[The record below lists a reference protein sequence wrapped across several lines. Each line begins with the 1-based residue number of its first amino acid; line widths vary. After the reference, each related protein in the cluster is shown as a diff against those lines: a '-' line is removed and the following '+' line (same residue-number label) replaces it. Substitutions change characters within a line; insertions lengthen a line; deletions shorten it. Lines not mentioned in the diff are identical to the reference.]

1 MRLFAKSLPR
11 GPAGRPDDA
20 PDALRFARGQAAAHR
35 APRSAGRRRGLR
47 DNNGF
52 AQFSGGGELHRPGTV
67 PARFEPYPI
76 MSILNLSAYKFV
88 TIDDGPAWRPLVTE
102 RCNALGLKG
111 TILLAP
117 EGINLFIAGAI
128 ENVRAFIDYIRTD
141 ALFGGRF
148 ADLEFKESLSEK
160 QPFRRMLVK
169 LKREII
175 TMKKPAIRPELGR
188 APSVD
193 APTLKSWLDR
203 GHDDEGR
210 PVVMLDTRN
219 AFEVDVGTFKDAL
232 DYRITKFSEFP
243 AVIEA
248 HRADLEGKT
257 IVSFCTGGIRCE
269 KAAIHMKE
277 VGIDHVY
284 QLEGGILKYFEEVG
298 GAHYE
303 GECFVFDY
311 RTALDPNLEPTA
323 TSQCFGCRA
332 VVSGEDQRSP
342 WYVPGETCPACHPEA
357 RREAGACQSA

>member
-1 MRLFAKSLPR
+1 
-11 GPAGRPDDA
+11 
-20 PDALRFARGQAAAHR
+20 
-35 APRSAGRRRGLR
+35 
-47 DNNGF
+47 
-52 AQFSGGGELHRPGTV
+52 
-67 PARFEPYPI
+67 

-88 TIDDGPAWRPLVTE
+88 TIEDGSAWRPLVTE

-117 EGINLFIAGAI
+117 EGINLFIAGPVA
-128 ENVRAFIDYIRTD
+128 EVRAFIHYIRGD

-148 ADLEFKESLSEK
+148 ADLQFKESLSDE

-193 APTLKSWLDR
+193 AATLKAWLDR
-203 GHDDEGR
+203 GHDDAGR

-219 AFEVDVGTFKDAL
+219 AFEVDVGTFEHAL

-243 AVIEA
+243 EVIEQN
-248 HRADLEGKT
+248 RADLEGKT
-257 IVSFCTGGIRCE
+257 VVSFCTGGIRCE

-298 GAHYE
+298 GAHYA
-303 GECFVFDY
+303 GECFVFDH
-311 RTALDPNLEPTA
+311 RTALDPSLQPTE

-332 VVSGEDQRSP
+332 VVSPEDRKSP
-342 WYVPGETCPACHPEA
+342 HYQPGAMCPACHPDA
-357 RREAGACQSA
+357 KVSQAA